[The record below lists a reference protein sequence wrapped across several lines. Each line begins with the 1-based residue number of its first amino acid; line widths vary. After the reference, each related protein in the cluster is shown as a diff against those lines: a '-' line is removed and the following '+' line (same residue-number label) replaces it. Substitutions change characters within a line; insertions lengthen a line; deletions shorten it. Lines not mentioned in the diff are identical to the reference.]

1 MGHHHVRTVD
11 WELSKISRYSSRYSA
26 PMIPVSNILS
36 TSPITIETG
45 PVCGSEELRNNIE
58 FVMTA
63 VRTQN
68 GLSLKLASEEP
79 RRKDKKIVMTAVTQN
94 GLCLILAS
102 EELVRNTRLSWLQ

>member
-1 MGHHHVRTVD
+1 LGTFKDFAIFFTIFCTHDTGI
-11 WELSKISRYSSRYSA
+11 K
-26 PMIPVSNILS
+26 
-36 TSPITIETG
+36 PITIETG